1 MVLDA
6 PDVSPLFFP
15 QIHPPGRTLCP
26 WSEVVNE
33 TTVTGADIFHARQ
46 RLRPYVWETPLIRSD
61 ALSKAS
67 RADVYL
73 KLENVQLTGSFKL
86 RGAINALSRLANC
99 CPGREVLTVSA
110 GNHGRAVAHAAEIF
124 DLPATIIVPR
134 SAPRTK
140 IEAIARHRVRLLIR
154 GENYDEAEH
163 YAREL
168 AATSDAVFISPYND
182 RDVICGQGTVAV
194 EMLEAV
200 PSLDIILVPVG
211 GGGLLAG
218 VALAAKSLN
227 PKIAVYGAQSENS
240 PAMYESLRAG
250 RIVRIVEKETLAD
263 GLAGN
268 IEPGSITFPLVE
280 RYADGVILVS
290 EQAIANAIRF
300 VLEHE
305 HLVVEGAG
313 AVAVAAV
320 LSRTFERPGA
330 RIGVILSGSNID
342 LDRLVQV
349 AVT

>member
-1 MVLDA
+1 M
-6 PDVSPLFFP
+6 
-15 QIHPPGRTLCP
+15 
-26 WSEVVNE
+26 NE
-33 TTVTGADIFHARQ
+33 ATVTGADIFQARQ
-46 RLRPYVWETPLIRSD
+46 RLRPYVWETPLVRSY
-61 ALSKAS
+61 ALSEAS

-73 KLENVQLTGSFKL
+73 KLENVQFTGSFKL
-86 RGAINALSRLANC
+86 RGAINALSLLARSS
-99 CPGREVLTVSA
+99 PGRNVLTVSA
-110 GNHGRAVAHAAEIF
+110 GNHGRAVALAAEIF
-124 DLPATIIVPR
+124 DLAATIIVPR

-140 IEAIARHRVRLLIR
+140 IEAIARHRVRLILR
-154 GENYDEAEH
+154 GENYDEAERH
-163 YAREL
+163 AREL

-182 RDVICGQGTVAV
+182 REVICGQGTVAL

-227 PKIAVYGAQSENS
+227 PKIAVYGVQSENS

-250 RIVRIVEKETLAD
+250 RIVQIVEKESLAD

-268 IEPGSITFPLVE
+268 IEPGSMTFPLVE

-290 EQAIANAIRF
+290 EHAIADAIRF
-300 VLEHE
+300 LLEHE

-313 AVAVAAV
+313 AVAVAAL
-320 LSRTFERPGA
+320 LSRAFERPGA

-342 LDRLVQV
+342 LEQLLRV
-349 AVT
+349 AAG

>member
-1 MVLDA
+1 M
-6 PDVSPLFFP
+6 
-15 QIHPPGRTLCP
+15 
-26 WSEVVNE
+26 
-33 TTVTGADIFHARQ
+33 
-46 RLRPYVWETPLIRSD
+46 WETPLVRSY
-61 ALSKAS
+61 ALSEAS

-73 KLENVQLTGSFKL
+73 KLENVQFTGSFKL
-86 RGAINALSRLANC
+86 RGAINALSLLARSS
-99 CPGREVLTVSA
+99 PGRNVLTVSA
-110 GNHGRAVAHAAEIF
+110 GNHGRAVALAAEIF
-124 DLPATIIVPR
+124 DLAATIIVPR

-140 IEAIARHRVRLLIR
+140 IEAIARHRVRLILR
-154 GENYDEAEH
+154 GENYDEAERH
-163 YAREL
+163 AREL

-182 RDVICGQGTVAV
+182 REVICGQGTVAL

-227 PKIAVYGAQSENS
+227 PKIAVYGVQSENS

-250 RIVRIVEKETLAD
+250 RIVQIVEKESLAD

-268 IEPGSITFPLVE
+268 IEPGSMTFPLVE

-290 EQAIANAIRF
+290 EHAIADAIRF
-300 VLEHE
+300 LLEHE

-313 AVAVAAV
+313 AVAVAAL
-320 LSRTFERPGA
+320 LSRAFERPGA

-342 LDRLVQV
+342 LEQLLRV
-349 AVT
+349 AAG